1 MLDIIRYRAE
11 TPGVRYVTH
20 FNNAGSSLPPAKVL
34 HTMIDHLEDEAFK
47 GGYEAAKDAS
57 DKLDN
62 TYQAVAKLINAETD
76 EIAILENATRAWTMA
91 FYGIKFADGDRI
103 LTSVAEYASNYIAFL
118 QMQKHVAIEIDVVPN
133 DEHGQ
138 LDVDA
143 LRDMMDE
150 RVRLIA
156 ISHVPTQNGLV
167 QPATEIGR
175 IAAEY
180 DALYL
185 LDACQS
191 VGQMPIDVEAIGCH
205 MLSATGRKYLRGPR
219 GIGFLYVKRDII
231 PQLEPPVLDL
241 HSATWQSATEYTLAP
256 DATRFE
262 NWEMNIAAKIGLGVA
277 VDYALSVGIEAIQER
292 VTQLAD
298 TMRQKLA
305 DIDRVTVHDVGVN
318 QCGIVTFSVE
328 GMSAEDVSA
337 ELRAT
342 YNINTSVSPRTYAIL
357 DFSRRNLDSV
367 VRSSVHYYNTDAEI
381 DQLCEALVK
390 IMKSDS

>member
-1 MLDIIRYRAE
+1 
-11 TPGVRYVTH
+11 
-20 FNNAGSSLPPAKVL
+20 
-34 HTMIDHLEDEAFK
+34 
-47 GGYEAAKDAS
+47 
-57 DKLDN
+57 
-62 TYQAVAKLINAETD
+62 
-76 EIAILENATRAWTMA
+76 
-91 FYGIKFADGDRI
+91 
-103 LTSVAEYASNYIAFL
+103 
-118 QMQKHVAIEIDVVPN
+118 
-133 DEHGQ
+133 
-138 LDVDA
+138 
-143 LRDMMDE
+143 
-150 RVRLIA
+150 
-156 ISHVPTQNGLV
+156 
-167 QPATEIGR
+167 
-175 IAAEY
+175 
-180 DALYL
+180 
-185 LDACQS
+185 
-191 VGQMPIDVEAIGCH
+191 
-205 MLSATGRKYLRGPR
+205 
-219 GIGFLYVKRDII
+219 RDII

-328 GMSAEDVSA
+328 GMSAGDVSA

>member
-1 MLDIIRYRAE
+1 
-11 TPGVRYVTH
+11 GVRYVTH